1 MTVKGFIA
9 VNTNTNEVLT
19 NDELINC
26 DFNYVFQDVYELCDY
41 IVDKHLKISDYI
53 VHSIDGEVF
62 ELTVTTRALD

>member
-19 NDELINC
+19 NDELRDC

-41 IVDKHLKISDYI
+41 IVDKRLKISDYM
-53 VHSIDGEVF
+53 VHNIDGEVF
-62 ELTVTTRALD
+62 ELTVTTRTLD